1 MRTTPTATT
10 TPWILIALLALS
22 LGALFP
28 YFEDVRNANERPR
41 LLQAMSVVDT
51 GEWHINGPGGRG
63 FHTGPDISRSPV
75 SGKLVPNKPPGG
87 TLVGLA
93 AYPLGRAVH
102 GKTYSLRDFT
112 YWARILA
119 GWLPTVLLLLWA
131 VRRYG
136 PRGDGLAAH
145 LAVAMYA
152 LATPAFAYSH
162 LFYGHQLAAL
172 CLFGGV
178 VLLVDGKRQ
187 HVVWKCAT
195 GGLLAGTAVLVEY
208 GAAFAGVPIGLA
220 LLLGAGTR
228 PGRHTVAAS
237 IAGAAIPLLGL
248 LYYHQQIYGSPWE
261 TGYHH
266 VVNAGFAA
274 KHGQGFLGLG
284 LPTARGFQT
293 HFFSPGGGLLWWAP
307 LFPLAIYG
315 LIREVMDSQ
324 DQFEGG
330 LFLSIF
336 VLLALIGTS
345 LSFDGGWRIG
355 PRYLVVALPALIPG
369 WTRAFSELRRGPA
382 WAVIA
387 ALALWSVVLNSTAGN
402 LWPHMDL
409 SGMEL
414 PWSDLLRPML
424 LSGLIPYTG
433 FGLPDVLAVFLCLVP
448 CLVLLATILRHA
460 EDCWTWCLLGF
471 FVTFC
476 FLVLAPPSDHPK
488 RERNLDYIERVYEP
502 DVDRLALP
510 SARLPPLSR
519 P

>member
-10 TPWILIALLALS
+10 IPWILIALLALS

-41 LLQAMSVVDT
+41 LLQAMSVMDT
-51 GEWHINGPGGRG
+51 GDWHINGPGGRG

-93 AYPLGRAVH
+93 AYPLGRVVH

-131 VRRYG
+131 VRRYS

-178 VLLVDGKRQ
+178 VLMVDGKRQ
-187 HVVWKCAT
+187 HVAWKSLA
-195 GGLLAGTAVLVEY
+195 GGVLAGTAVLVEY

-220 LLLGAGTR
+220 LLSTAGTR
-228 PGRHTVAAS
+228 EGRGTVTAA

-248 LYYHQQIYGSPWE
+248 LTYHQQIYGSPWE

-284 LPTARGFQT
+284 LPTAQGLQT

-315 LIREVMDSQ
+315 LIRESMDSQ
-324 DQFEGG
+324 DQFEAG

-336 VLLALIGTS
+336 VLLGLVGTS

-355 PRYLVVALPALIPG
+355 PRYLVVALPALIP
-369 WTRAFSELRRGPA
+369 
-382 WAVIA
+382 
-387 ALALWSVVLNSTAGN
+387 
-402 LWPHMDL
+402 
-409 SGMEL
+409 
-414 PWSDLLRPML
+414 
-424 LSGLIPYTG
+424 
-433 FGLPDVLAVFLCLVP
+433 
-448 CLVLLATILRHA
+448 
-460 EDCWTWCLLGF
+460 
-471 FVTFC
+471 
-476 FLVLAPPSDHPK
+476 
-488 RERNLDYIERVYEP
+488 
-502 DVDRLALP
+502 
-510 SARLPPLSR
+510 
-519 P
+519 